1 MTYTAIEFETDGPIA
16 TITMDRPEKR
26 NALNHALLD
35 DLLTALNEVADDD
48 AIKVAIL
55 RANGPTFSAGYDI
68 DGSPYINPPDGGTEW
83 NIVSGHKHQRI
94 MRGIYEAIWDNPKVI
109 IAQIHGHAIAGGM
122 YISMLCDLV
131 VASDDAKIG
140 EPYMRMGG
148 ASSIPF
154 WSYLVGPRRA
164 NDMLFTGRV
173 LSGKEAEEWGLVTRS
188 VPRLGAGR
196 HRPPDGGQ
204 RRRSPARQSLDQEGD
219 VAYPGQ
225 HARLGRPVPLH
236 DQPQLLAQDGSA
248 AARQSRRDARIHG
261 SAQGPASARRVHR
274 LLEFRIAHEVRR
286 LLVGVARP
294 TKRRLAAQRPDELQ
308 RHRQTLLAPAVG
320 QGQRRGRGFMSQG
333 AVYCSRDH

>member
-35 DLLTALNEVADDD
+35 DLLAALNEVADDD

-83 NIVSGHKHQRI
+83 NIVNGHKHQRI

-131 VASDDAKIG
+131 VAADDAKIG

-188 VPRLGAGR
+188 VPASELDDTVRQMAASVAEAPLASLLTKKEMWHTQADMLGWGAQFR
-196 HRPPDGGQ
+196 YTTSLNSWLRMAPPPPDSRGGM
-204 RRRSPARQSLDQEGD
+204 RDFMNARKAQQE
-219 VAYPGQ
+219 
-225 HARLGRPVPLH
+225 
-236 DQPQLLAQDGSA
+236 
-248 AARQSRRDARIHG
+248 
-261 SAQGPASARRVHR
+261 
-274 LLEFRIAHEVRR
+274 
-286 LLVGVARP
+286 
-294 TKRRLAAQRPDELQ
+294 
-308 RHRQTLLAPAVG
+308 
-320 QGQRRGRGFMSQG
+320 RGESTD
-333 AVYCSRDH
+333 Y

>member
-1 MTYTAIEFETDGPIA
+1 MPYTAIQFETAGPVA

-35 DLLTALNEVADDD
+35 ELLQALNVVADDD
-48 AIKVAIL
+48 ALKVAIL
-55 RANGPTFSAGYDI
+55 RANGPAFSAGYDI

-109 IAQIHGHAIAGGM
+109 IAQVHGHCLAGGM

-131 VASDDAKIG
+131 VAAADAKIG
-140 EPYMRMGG
+140 EPFMRMGG

-173 LSGKEAEEWGLVTRS
+173 LSGTEAEEWGLVTRS
-188 VPRLGAGR
+188 VPADQLDATVREMAASVAEAPLA
-196 HRPPDGGQ
+196 
-204 RRRSPARQSLDQEGD
+204 SLLIEEGD
-219 VAYPGQ
+219 VAHPGR

-236 DQPQLLAQDGSA
+236 HQPQLVA
-248 AARQSRRDARIHG
+248 AH
-261 SAQGPASARRVHR
+261 GPAASRQPGRHARLHERAQTADRAGRVDR
-274 LLEFRIAHEVRR
+274 LLA
-286 LLVGVARP
+286 
-294 TKRRLAAQRPDELQ
+294 DEAKT
-308 RHRQTLLAPAVG
+308 R
-320 QGQRRGRGFMSQG
+320 RRGCDMI
-333 AVYCSRDH
+333 VI